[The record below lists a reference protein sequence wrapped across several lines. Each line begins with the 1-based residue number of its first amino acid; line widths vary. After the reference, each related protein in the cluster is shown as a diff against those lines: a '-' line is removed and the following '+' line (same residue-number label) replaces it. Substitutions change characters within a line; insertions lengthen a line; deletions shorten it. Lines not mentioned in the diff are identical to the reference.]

1 MLRVGGGGTTTLTVV
16 GYGSK
21 SAGAVLHATKN
32 LHTTMKHVRE
42 LLKPG
47 GMLLLIKAT
56 ADRLEGQLIFRT
68 LLGWWLREEPE
79 RQKSPN
85 ALLKI

>member
-1 MLRVGGGGTTTLTVV
+1 
-16 GYGSK
+16 
-21 SAGAVLHATKN
+21 
-32 LHTTMKHVRE
+32 MKHVRE